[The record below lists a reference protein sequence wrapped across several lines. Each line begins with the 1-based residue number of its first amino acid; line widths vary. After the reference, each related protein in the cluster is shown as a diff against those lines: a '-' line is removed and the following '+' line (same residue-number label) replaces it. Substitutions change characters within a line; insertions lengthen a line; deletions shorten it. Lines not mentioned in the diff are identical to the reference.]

1 MTAHS
6 NQFFFRIEIIV
17 IGCFLLLNLSKLD
30 LFLENVVITDPR
42 LKGTEGICENPQKM
56 NQYLQNA
63 GDPNVKFYHL
73 DLMHSGGGDWD
84 EYTPLICSVLKSDED
99 NIKILINQGA
109 ELDYVNYRWSDKSLT
124 ALEQAILM
132 GNIKITKLLIDSGAS
147 INFPEKEMAY
157 HSREFPIFI
166 AVKEGHQEI
175 VELLIFNEVDIDI
188 KDGYQKTPLDYAKDE
203 DILNLLNK
211 YYESKR

>member
-1 MTAHS
+1 M
-6 NQFFFRIEIIV
+6 
-17 IGCFLLLNLSKLD
+17 
-30 LFLENVVITDPR
+30 ITDPR